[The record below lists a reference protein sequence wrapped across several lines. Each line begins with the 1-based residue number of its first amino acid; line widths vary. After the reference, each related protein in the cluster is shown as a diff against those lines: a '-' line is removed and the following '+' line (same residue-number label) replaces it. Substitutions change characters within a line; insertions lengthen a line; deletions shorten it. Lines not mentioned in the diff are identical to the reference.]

1 MTFNRDYLPA
11 FGLGITQIMG
21 YGTLMYAYA
30 VLLPHMA
37 IDLGLSLSQIFGVL
51 SAGLLF
57 GGIVSPLSGHLTDRF
72 GGRWVMVGG
81 SIVVGLAVVAMSQV
95 TTWQQLFATILVA
108 EGAGMFVLYNVAF
121 AAVARLDL
129 NVPAQRSISI
139 ITLFGGVASTIFWP
153 LTLALYNAQGWQTT
167 WVYLGV
173 AYLVMWHTN
182 PRRGAAWA

>member
-1 MTFNRDYLPA
+1 MTWNRDYLPA
-11 FGLGITQIMG
+11 IGLGITQIMG

-37 IDLGLSLSQIFGVL
+37 TDLGLSLSQIFGVL

-57 GGIVSPLSGHLTDRF
+57 GRMVSPLSGHLTDRY
-72 GGRWVMVGG
+72 GGRWVMVSG
-81 SIVVGLAVVAMSQV
+81 SAVAGLALIAMSQI
-95 TTWQQLFATILVA
+95 TTWQQLFVTILVA

-129 NVPAQRSISI
+129 GVPAQRSISI

-153 LTLALYNAQGWQTT
+153 LTLALFNVHGWQQT
-167 WVYLGV
+167 WVILGC
-173 AYLVMWHTN
+173 W
-182 PRRGAAWA
+182 PI